1 MHTAHTQGELYIGHK
16 CLSSHSSLLETLT
29 HDLLAFPVFYV
40 ITMRKRILFTQSYF
54 DIINHTVLPKGEK
67 YFSAAAPSS
76 KTCN

>member
-40 ITMRKRILFTQSYF
+40 ITMRKNSLYTKLFRY
-54 DIINHTVLPKGEK
+54 H
-67 YFSAAAPSS
+67 
-76 KTCN
+76 